1 MAKLKKL
8 FSTRAL
14 LAQPI
19 SRSDLHIEAEPLPEK
34 KMKTE
39 CIEDG
44 STKGI
49 EDDTTCDHGVSNS
62 AWLSYSGIQLFESDR
77 LILQSGQLSDNHID
91 FAQELLKKQFP
102 SICGLQSTLLVSV
115 SWCSRVSLL
124 KNSLF
129 VQIVFSKNRKHW
141 ITVSVSGS
149 QSSIKIYDYVF
160 TTVEDDTRKLCDK
173 WFGSERKVEII
184 KCAQQ
189 EGGTDCGVYAI
200 GYCVSL
206 AYKKELFLWSWNQA
220 APYSVL

>member
-1 MAKLKKL
+1 MIMEFQIQHGCLTQVFNYLKV
-8 FSTRAL
+8 TGL
-14 LAQPI
+14 L
-19 SRSDLHIEAEPLPEK
+19 
-34 KMKTE
+34 
-39 CIEDG
+39 
-44 STKGI
+44 
-49 EDDTTCDHGVSNS
+49 
-62 AWLSYSGIQLFESDR
+62 
-77 LILQSGQLSDNHID
+77 LQSGQLSDNHID

-115 SWCSRVSLL
+115 SRCSRVSLL

-149 QSSIKIYDYVF
+149 QSSIKIYDSVF

-206 AYKKELFLWSWNQA
+206 AYKKELFFSGAGIRQHLIQCFEQLLLV
-220 APYSVL
+220 PFPV